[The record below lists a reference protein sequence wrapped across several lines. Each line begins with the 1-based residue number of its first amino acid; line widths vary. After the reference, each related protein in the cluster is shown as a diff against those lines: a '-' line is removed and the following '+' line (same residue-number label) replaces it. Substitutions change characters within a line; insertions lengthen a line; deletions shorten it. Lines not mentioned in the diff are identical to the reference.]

1 MKSKQTFVCG
11 VASYFGLPNS
21 LETAP
26 FLTEEERKFARERIR
41 LDSPSAQ
48 GYASLTS
55 PTFGRALTRRRALE
69 DEKDSFRWS
78 EVRRGLLDPQ
88 MWFSATAYFAI
99 LSGLYSF
106 GLFVRRLLHRV
117 NKFLTFNV

>member
-1 MKSKQTFVCG
+1 MIIEGLLVSDHSRLVELPLMKAKQTFVCG

-48 GYASLTS
+48 GYASLHITCS
-55 PTFGRALTRRRALE
+55 WTE
-69 DEKDSFRWS
+69 
-78 EVRRGLLDPQ
+78 
-88 MWFSATAYFAI
+88 
-99 LSGLYSF
+99 
-106 GLFVRRLLHRV
+106 H
-117 NKFLTFNV
+117 